1 MQRVIIRTL
10 SFSPLPSVWG
20 PQELGQCHSPSEGQ
34 TELEMEAVPA
44 SRIPSA
50 CYTQAPQHTYISS
63 LSWQTSSFPPPHTPS
78 SFHPQSWTHS
88 FVHSFIQQTFLVPLP
103 CARAYSRCWGQN
115 RTKQSSC
122 SCGTDIPVGETEISN
137 KSINKSSYGGRSL
150 N

>member
-44 SRIPSA
+44 SRTPRT
-50 CYTQAPQHTYISS
+50 CYTQAPQPTYISS

-88 FVHSFIQQTFLVPLP
+88 SVRSFVCSFVHSFNKLFLCPYHVPGPILG
-103 CARAYSRCWGQN
+103 AGVRTEQNKAAALVELTSQWGRQ
-115 RTKQSSC
+115 K
-122 SCGTDIPVGETEISN
+122 
-137 KSINKSSYGGRSL
+137 
-150 N
+150 